1 MKNKEE
7 VERWGVGPVVSCIE
21 APHSAHQELELDHG
35 IQKKKIFSIFIKK
48 TIFLF

>member
-21 APHSAHQELELDHG
+21 APHSAHQELEPDQG
-35 IQKKKIFSIFIKK
+35 TQKKKFFSIFIKK